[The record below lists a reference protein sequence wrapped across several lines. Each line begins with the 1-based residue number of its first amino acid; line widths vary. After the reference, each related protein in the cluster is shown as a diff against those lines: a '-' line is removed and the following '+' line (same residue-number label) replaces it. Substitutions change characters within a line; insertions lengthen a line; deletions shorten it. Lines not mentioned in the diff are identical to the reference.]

1 VQYPKFPTSPAPG
14 GALFPLPGLQNLENQ
29 ENNNHIRIS
38 LKVERLTV
46 VPSYIK
52 RLDRS
57 VYFYFFQA
65 QSNTLALSRNR
76 DCKEHQLNTMSI
88 YCVAYIGKFNEPLYF
103 FSKEDTSEY
112 LHLQMIVHSC
122 LDVVEERKK
131 R

>member
-1 VQYPKFPTSPAPG
+1 VLWSIRNS
-14 GALFPLPGLQNLENQ
+14 LFPLHLVEASRGHFPLQNNNQ
-29 ENNNHIRIS
+29 SRIS
-38 LKVERLTV
+38 LKVERLSV

-57 VYFYFFQA
+57 VFSIFFQA

-76 DCKEHQLNTMSI
+76 DCKEHQLHKNNTMSI

-103 FSKEDTSEY
+103 FSKEDISEY